1 MDETGQICSKERRK
15 FQESIQSLR
24 FYGRSRRSFKEK
36 EGYMIEVR
44 KGEPTKCQRFCD
56 VAKFCTQYQD
66 EIKAIGEESGSK

>member
-1 MDETGQICSKERRK
+1 MSEIEFDSMEEAEEVLKK
-15 FQESIQSLR
+15 
-24 FYGRSRRSFKEK
+24 K

-66 EIKAIGEESGSK
+66 EIKAIGEESVSK